1 MDICCQ
7 QPSMG
12 HPLPRRHRRSHQCHR
27 SPVAVGCGLLA
38 LTTASLT
45 LPAGAAPVVCSTT
58 LEAPPQVGRPGVAA
72 AAGPVEVTRCGM
84 VETTDALVDRRAF
97 TWRSSFA
104 RGVSL
109 THQITDILGI
119 AMGGR
124 DGNTVMG
131 LGFPDQAIV
140 WDGSAIQNTTAAL
153 LEEQGSPIPWRSG
166 DLPNQFNSSL
176 QTGSESSAMPISQS
190 RGFGASPGQFG
201 RSGSALSPRF
211 TAADAPVRG
220 LW

>member
-1 MDICCQ
+1 
-7 QPSMG
+7 MG
-12 HPLPRRHRRSHQCHR
+12 HPLPRRHLRSQQRHR
-27 SPVAVGCGLLA
+27 PTVAVGCGLVALA
-38 LTTASLT
+38 TASLT
-45 LPAGAAPVVCSTT
+45 LPSLPAVAAPVVCTTT
-58 LEAPPQVGRPGVAA
+58 LEAPPQGRRKGVAA
-72 AAGPVEVTRCGM
+72 ATGPIELTRCGV

-119 AMGGR
+119 AMGGS

-166 DLPNQFNSSL
+166 DLPNQFTSSL
-176 QTGSESSAMPISQS
+176 QAGTELSAIPISQL
-190 RGFGASPGQFG
+190 GGYQPSPGLFAGPG
-201 RSGSALSPRF
+201 RVSGPRY
-211 TAADAPVRG
+211 TPADAPVRG